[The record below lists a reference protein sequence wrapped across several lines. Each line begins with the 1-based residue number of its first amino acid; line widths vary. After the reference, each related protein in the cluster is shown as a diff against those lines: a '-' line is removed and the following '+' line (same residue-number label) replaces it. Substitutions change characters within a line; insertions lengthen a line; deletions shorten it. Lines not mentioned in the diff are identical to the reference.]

1 MHAKNEID
9 SAHPKTFTDCCKLG
23 LWILTQLHFLVHR
36 TGHLRLCAEPFSPKL
51 RQAHCD
57 TQRWSS
63 ILSAAAEAR
72 YRTSST
78 FHTGSKQF
86 YVGLIKCPKV
96 RFNQDRIAQN
106 VSAIQEPTVRETP
119 LRNQG
124 MSLVLSSIPR
134 LGCPQRTGSAV
145 CPSVGGPVDSSFRPR
160 KAPRSIHGRAPP
172 ACCAATPPAARLHSR
187 EPSTSPCSAPLSLGW
202 APHLLRDAAM
212 LPAST
217 CCVLRQD
224 VRGGVILLPTRSSE
238 SSSFRRP

>member
-1 MHAKNEID
+1 MPEGTVQPGSNCTECLGHPGTNSPRD
-9 SAHPKTFTDCCKLG
+9 SPSESRHVSGPE
-23 LWILTQLHFLVHR
+23 LHSSA
-36 TGHLRLCAEPFSPKL
+36 RL
-51 RQAHCD
+51 
-57 TQRWSS
+57 
-63 ILSAAAEAR
+63 
-72 YRTSST
+72 
-78 FHTGSKQF
+78 
-86 YVGLIKCPKV
+86 
-96 RFNQDRIAQN
+96 
-106 VSAIQEPTVRETP
+106 
-119 LRNQG
+119 
-124 MSLVLSSIPR
+124 
-134 LGCPQRTGSAV
+134 PQRTGSAV

-172 ACCAATPPAARLHSR
+172 ACCAATPPEARLHSR